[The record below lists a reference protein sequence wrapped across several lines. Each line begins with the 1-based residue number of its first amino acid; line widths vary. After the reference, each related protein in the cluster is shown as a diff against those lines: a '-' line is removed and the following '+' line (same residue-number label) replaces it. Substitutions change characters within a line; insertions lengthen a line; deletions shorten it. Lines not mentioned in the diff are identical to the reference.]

1 MMTTKRWTPRN
12 HAVSGLFVFVLLVV
26 FALLCLTTVFL
37 SVRSYMGVTQD
48 VSAYAEERVLTGYLR
63 GKVRAADTAGAVSL
77 RQEDT
82 GTVLCL
88 RQEDWETR
96 IFAYDGNLM
105 EQLCDP
111 AEEFDPELGE
121 RIADAA
127 ALDGAGEVR
136 TYLRISLP
144 CVQANIGLM
153 LLVLLMYAFQLYK
166 ESYLLFGAYPC
177 RNMYMIQHY
186 ISNHFNKLNF
196 QNVAASAVS
205 LTVLSLL
212 LYMLAYPL
220 AGRER
225 GRA

>member
-105 EQLCDP
+105 EQL
-111 AEEFDPELGE
+111 FL
-121 RIADAA
+121 
-127 ALDGAGEVR
+127 VR
-136 TYLRISLP
+136 TMER
-144 CVQANIGLM
+144 
-153 LLVLLMYAFQLYK
+153 LLQEQHSELIITMVMRTLQVL
-166 ESYLLFGAYPC
+166 
-177 RNMYMIQHY
+177 I
-186 ISNHFNKLNF
+186 
-196 QNVAASAVS
+196 
-205 LTVLSLL
+205 
-212 LYMLAYPL
+212 
-220 AGRER
+220 
-225 GRA
+225 

>member
-1 MMTTKRWTPRN
+1 MMMTKRWTPHN

-127 ALDGAGEVR
+127 ALDGVLKGHQLTLRLTERSGEVFR
-136 TYLRISLP
+136 MTLALRS
-144 CVQANIGLM
+144 G
-153 LLVLLMYAFQLYK
+153 
-166 ESYLLFGAYPC
+166 E
-177 RNMYMIQHY
+177 
-186 ISNHFNKLNF
+186 
-196 QNVAASAVS
+196 VS
-205 LTVLSLL
+205 
-212 LYMLAYPL
+212 P
-220 AGRER
+220 
-225 GRA
+225 

>member
-1 MMTTKRWTPRN
+1 MMMTKRWTPRN
-12 HAVSGLFVFVLLVV
+12 HAVSGLFVFLLLVV

-77 RQEDT
+77 RQED
-82 GTVLCL
+82 
-88 RQEDWETR
+88 WETR

-127 ALDGAGEVR
+127 ALDGVLKGHQLTLRLTESSGEVFHM
-136 TYLRISLP
+136 TLALRS
-144 CVQANIGLM
+144 G
-153 LLVLLMYAFQLYK
+153 
-166 ESYLLFGAYPC
+166 E
-177 RNMYMIQHY
+177 
-186 ISNHFNKLNF
+186 
-196 QNVAASAVS
+196 VS
-205 LTVLSLL
+205 
-212 LYMLAYPL
+212 P
-220 AGRER
+220 
-225 GRA
+225 

>member
-1 MMTTKRWTPRN
+1 
-12 HAVSGLFVFVLLVV
+12 V
-26 FALLCLTTVFL
+26 
-37 SVRSYMGVTQD
+37 
-48 VSAYAEERVLTGYLR
+48 ERDIL
-63 GKVRAADTAGAVSL
+63 
-77 RQEDT
+77 
-82 GTVLCL
+82 
-88 RQEDWETR
+88 
-96 IFAYDGNLM
+96 
-105 EQLCDP
+105 
-111 AEEFDPELGE
+111 
-121 RIADAA
+121 DAA